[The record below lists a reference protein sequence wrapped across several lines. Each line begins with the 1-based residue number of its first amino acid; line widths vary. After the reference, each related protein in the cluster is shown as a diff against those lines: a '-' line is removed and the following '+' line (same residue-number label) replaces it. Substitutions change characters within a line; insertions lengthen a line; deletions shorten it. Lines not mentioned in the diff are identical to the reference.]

1 MAAQLQF
8 GAGNSTSSGTTGT
21 GTGTTINFS
30 RDSLCNMVVGDL
42 LVAWIHSQ
50 SSATNG
56 VWTPPSGWTR
66 YGAANG
72 TSTWAI
78 SRTSGL
84 YYYAIKTQADLDNV
98 PATLTWTINV
108 GGTRLGGVVARATGI
123 DLNNIE
129 DSASTAFQGGNSNPL
144 VLTGITTVS
153 ATTLLV
159 GGIHH
164 QNAAATSAPSTT
176 SFMTAFQ
183 EYLTVAA
190 DTSIANTG
198 AALGYTYRTSAG
210 ATGNVSATFSN
221 SVAAAGGYLAAF
233 KAGTWT
239 LPDQS
244 VTRPTAI
251 GNATTYATPNV
262 VTSFTIAKPAGIID
276 GDMLVLALSAQTQT
290 ATADFASSGWTR
302 ISRPFANSSTAF
314 RLVAFYARPV
324 ASAAAL
330 SSTVSFTFTSTDSAA
345 GGRIAAEMFIVR
357 GADLSSPTVGTS
369 LYGVVTGA
377 RTVTVQPDRPL
388 TTNNLLLT
396 AFNAQWTS
404 AVDYT
409 IQTGP
414 SGMTQHIYLPSST
427 TSVNKTSLAV
437 YRQDIE
443 AGNPGNK
450 SLTWNGL
457 QSQTSGAAVIIRS
470 VGMAT
475 PNTGRP
481 LRYTSATDTLSNANL
496 FYTSATDTP
505 ATPKE
510 LRPIPTGY
518 ASVSAML
525 ASAPFYIAHR
535 GGSLN
540 WPEMSL
546 YAYSQAAFWGVGA
559 MELSLA
565 RTSDGVWFGLHDDT
579 LDRTSGTTGFVA
591 SEHTWAEVQAYQ
603 ITAAETSD
611 TSQAT
616 RPYMRWEEL
625 MAAYYSSHVIVVDP
639 KAAVGYSSELLN
651 LMDAQPGSPTTK
663 LIAKYYGVSSN
674 WATQARNRG
683 YKTWGY
689 FYQVDTPNFA
699 AYQGYWDILGMD
711 WNADQTTWTT
721 ILSYG
726 KPVIAH
732 TIANGASA
740 SIALNFGAAGMMVSG
755 VQEVILRSQS
765 PNG

>member
-1 MAAQLQF
+1 MPAQLQF
-8 GAGNSTSSGTTGT
+8 GPGNSVSFGTTGA
-21 GTGTTINFS
+21 GTSTTATFN
-30 RDSLCNMVVGDL
+30 RTALCNAVVGDL
-42 LVAWIHSQ
+42 LVAWIHNQ
-50 SSATNG
+50 SAATNG
-56 VWTPPSGWTR
+56 TITPPAGWTR
-66 YGAANG
+66 YGAALG
-72 TSTWAI
+72 TSSWAN
-78 SRTSGL
+78 SRTSGF
-84 YYYAIKTQADLDNV
+84 YYYAIKTQADLDNI
-98 PATLTWTINV
+98 PATTTWTFSLAGSRV
-108 GGTRLGGVVARATGI
+108 ACVVARATGI

-129 DSASTAFQGGNSNPL
+129 DSASTAFQGGNANPL
-144 VLTGITTVS
+144 VITGITTVN

-159 GGIHH
+159 GGLHH
-164 QNAAATSAPSTT
+164 QNAAASGAPSTT
-176 SFMTAFQ
+176 AFMTAYQ
-183 EYLTVAA
+183 EHLTVAA
-190 DTSIANTG
+190 DTTIANTG
-198 AALGYTYRTSAG
+198 GAMGYNYLTSAG
-210 ATGNVSATFSN
+210 ATGNVTGTFSGAV
-221 SVAAAGGYLAAF
+221 SAAGGELVAF

-239 LPDQS
+239 PPNLGVS
-244 VTRPTAI
+244 RPTVI
-251 GNATTYATPNV
+251 GVATTFVTSTG
-262 VTSFTIAKPAGIID
+262 VTSFDVAKPSGIID

-290 ATADFASSGWTR
+290 ATTDYASSGWTR
-302 ISRPFANSSTAF
+302 ISKPFAASSTAF

-330 SSTVSFTFTSTDSAA
+330 SSTVSFTFTSTDSGV

-357 GADLSSPTVGTS
+357 GADLSNPTTGTS
-369 LYGVVTGA
+369 LYGVATGA
-377 RTVTVQPDRPL
+377 KTVTVQPDRPL

-404 AVDYT
+404 AIDYT
-409 IQTGP
+409 IQSGP

-427 TSVNKTSLAV
+427 SGVNKTSLAV

-457 QSQTSGAAVIIRS
+457 QSQTSGVAVSIRS

-475 PNTGRP
+475 PNTGQP
-481 LRYTSATDTLSNANL
+481 LRYTSATDTLSTAHL
-496 FYTSATDTP
+496 FYTSATDTR

-510 LRPIPTGY
+510 LRPMPTGY
-518 ASVSAML
+518 ASVTAML
-525 ASAPFYIAHR
+525 ASTPFYIAHR

-546 YAYSQAAFWGVGA
+546 YAYTQSAFWGAGA
-559 MELSLA
+559 LELSLA

-591 SEHTWAEVQAYQ
+591 SEHTWAEVQAHQ
-603 ITAAETSD
+603 ITAADISD
-611 TSQAT
+611 PSQSA

-625 MAAYYSSHVIVVDP
+625 MDAYYDSHVIVVDP
-639 KAAVGYSSELLN
+639 KFAVGYADELLD
-651 LMDAQPGSPTTK
+651 LMDAQPGTPTDK

-674 WATQARNRG
+674 WATLARNRG

-689 FYQVDTPNFA
+689 FYQVDSPNFA

-711 WNADQTTWTT
+711 WNADQTTWTA

-732 TIANGASA
+732 TVANSASA
-740 SIALNFGAAGMMVSG
+740 SISLNFGASGMMVSG
-755 VQEVILRSQS
+755 IQEVTLRSQS